1 MFNLTNKFNQSIKFR
16 AHVII
21 ATTVTL
27 VQLISTIILIIFNF
41 NNIKNSFIQRMYL
54 FSTFQ
59 SESLATPLWEYN
71 DNAINSVL
79 KAFEK
84 SPTIIYAAIYDEDGK
99 LIYSNGDPSKTSQI
113 VTISK
118 PIIYRPENKNLG
130 KIQINASLSDLY
142 QQLWNNVFIG
152 IANFIILQ
160 IFILGASY
168 WVFRDIIDPI
178 QRITNIVHLI
188 KDGNLQNE
196 VPDIDRKDEIGA
208 IANSINSLQ
217 TYTKGINDY
226 RRQREQ
232 EKEDRQNKISRL
244 IEEFYTNATGVINS
258 LEHSS
263 SALDETAK
271 KMSKTIKDVDSN
283 AYNLS
288 QISERTSRN
297 IQNVADAT
305 GGISDSIEQI
315 SQQTAKSTNIVHETV
330 DKTNLAITTSDSL
343 DEAMKQIGEVVLFIG
358 RLAKQVNLLSL
369 NATIESAR
377 AGESGK
383 GFAVVAAEIK
393 NLAHQ
398 TSEATESIDHK
409 IANIQEVSKE
419 AINSITSIKDSIA
432 GVDQYAKIVAL
443 AVEKQYSVTKDIFQ
457 NMKTAAEGATDMN
470 KNISGIKALTSS
482 ADQSTLNVLKAANL
496 LYEQAVLLSG
506 TINKFIEEIR
516 KI

>member
-1 MFNLTNKFNQSIKFR
+1 MFNLIDKFNQSIKFR
-16 AHVII
+16 SHVII

-27 VQLISTIILIIFNF
+27 VQLISTVILIVFNF
-41 NNIKNSFIQRMYL
+41 NESKSSFVQRVDL
-54 FSTFQ
+54 FSEFQ
-59 SESLATPLWEYN
+59 SEALSTPLWEYN
-71 DNAINSVL
+71 DNAINTIL
-79 KAFEK
+79 KASK
-84 SPTIIYAAIYDEDGK
+84 RYSAINYIAIYDEEGK
-99 LIYSNGDPSKTSQI
+99 LRYSEGKLPNSAR
-113 VTISK
+113 VVAISK

-130 KIQINASLSDLY
+130 TITVNASLFILY
-142 QQLWNNVFIG
+142 QQLWNNIFIG

-168 WVFRDIIDPI
+168 WLFRDIIDPI
-178 QRITNIVHLI
+178 QRITGIVHLI

-196 VPDIDRKDEIGA
+196 VPDINRQDDIGA
-208 IANSINSLQ
+208 IANAVNALQ

-226 RRQREQ
+226 RKQREQ
-232 EKEDRQNKISRL
+232 EKEERQNKISSL
-244 IEEFYTNATGVINS
+244 IEEFYANAAGVINS

-263 SALDETAK
+263 GALDKTAK
-271 KMSKTIKDVDSN
+271 EMSKTIKDVDSN

-315 SQQTAKSTNIVHETV
+315 SQQTVKSTNIVHETV
-330 DKTNLAITTSDSL
+330 SKTKLAITTSDSL
-343 DEAMKQIGEVVLFIG
+343 DDAMKQIGEVVLFIG

-398 TSEATESIDHK
+398 TSDATESIDQK
-409 IANIQEVSKE
+409 IANIQEVSKN
-419 AINSITSIKDSIA
+419 AINSIGSIRDSIA
-432 GVDQYAKIVAL
+432 SVDQYTKIVAS
-443 AVEKQYSVTKDIFQ
+443 AVEKQHSVTKDIFQ

-470 KNISGIKALTSS
+470 KNISGIKALTSN
-482 ADQSTLNVLKAANL
+482 ADQSTLKVLQAANV
-496 LYEQAVLLSG
+496 LYEQAILLSK